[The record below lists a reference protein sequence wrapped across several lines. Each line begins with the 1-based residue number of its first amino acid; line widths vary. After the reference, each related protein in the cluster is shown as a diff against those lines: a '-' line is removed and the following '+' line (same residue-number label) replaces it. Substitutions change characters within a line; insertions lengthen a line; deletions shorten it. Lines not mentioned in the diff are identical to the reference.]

1 MSAALPTVHAKET
14 EFHDAW
20 AQATSLE
27 AINVRA
33 AFEAPTAPENRFILR
48 RMGELRGKRLLD
60 IGAGLGES
68 AVYFA
73 LRGAR
78 VTATDLSP
86 GMVQCAVG
94 LARLHGVALDGVV
107 SAAEDLQAP
116 DGAFDIVYTAN
127 TIHHVTDKA
136 RFFSEIQRVLKP
148 GGQFYSWDPLAYN
161 PVINVYRAMASQVR
175 TEDEQ
180 PLTFADVKLAR
191 RYFADVRHREFWIAS
206 LALFLKYYLVD
217 RVHPN
222 QDRYWKRILRETP
235 RRLWWWRPF
244 AWCDAVLTRL
254 PLVRRLAWNMV
265 MWGTK
270 QRQVGLD
277 AACDAT

>member
-1 MSAALPTVHAKET
+1 
-14 EFHDAW
+14 
-20 AQATSLE
+20 
-27 AINVRA
+27 
-33 AFEAPTAPENRFILR
+33 
-48 RMGELRGKRLLD
+48 MGELRGKRLLD

-86 GMVQCAVG
+86 GMVQCALG

-107 SAAEDLQAP
+107 SAAEDLQVP
-116 DGAFDIVYTAN
+116 DETFDIVYTAN

-136 RFFSEIQRVLKP
+136 RFFSEMQRVLKP

-161 PVINVYRAMASQVR
+161 PVINVYRGMASQVR

-191 RYFADVRHREFWIAS
+191 RYFVDVRHREFWIAS
-206 LALFLKYYLVD
+206 LALFLKYYLID

-235 RRLWWWRPF
+235 RRLWWWHPF
-244 AWCDAVLTRL
+244 AWCDAMLTRL

-270 QRQVGLD
+270 QRRSGAD
-277 AACDAT
+277 ANSDATR